1 MPGCIE
7 EGESQNQPLTARTGL
22 MSASTDTGSSLP
34 AFNSGLLITGGALVA
49 AGAMIALAGL
59 AVGGSH
65 VVSATRRWI
74 REMEVPPSELA
85 RIKWTQARSAAAA
98 GAAAWQ
104 NGVSAHD
111 PAGT

>member
-1 MPGCIE
+1 
-7 EGESQNQPLTARTGL
+7 
-22 MSASTDTGSSLP
+22 MSADTDTRSSLP
-34 AFNSGLLITGGALVA
+34 AFKSGLLITGGALVA

-104 NGVSAHD
+104 NDVAARKT
-111 PAGT
+111 AGT